1 MGASLR
7 DSILRAGGDLFGTTA
22 VGGVNGFGTVFEL
35 TPTRGEKVL
44 CSFSAND
51 GGGYPEAVMVRDK
64 QHNLYGT
71 TSGFN
76 GAYGNGAIFEVSP
89 TGVLTILYQFSGVD
103 GLNPNSVVH
112 DTEGNLYGTTYGGGA
127 SGHGTVFELTPNGK
141 KTVLHSFTGGTDG
154 SYPAAGLLRYS
165 TGDLYGTTTGGGNG
179 YGTVFKVTKTG
190 VETVLYSFNGGAD
203 GNEPDAGVVFDKQGN
218 LFGTTVNGGI
228 ANSHCPDGC
237 GVVFKIVP

>member
-1 MGASLR
+1 
-7 DSILRAGGDLFGTTA
+7 
-22 VGGVNGFGTVFEL
+22 
-35 TPTRGEKVL
+35 
-44 CSFSAND
+44 
-51 GGGYPEAVMVRDK
+51 MVRDL

-89 TGVLTILYQFSGVD
+89 TGVLTILYQFSGGAD
-103 GLNPNSVVH
+103 GSNPNSVVH

-127 SGHGTVFELTPNGK
+127 SGYGTVFELTPNGK

-190 VETVLYSFNGGAD
+190 VETVLYSFTGGADGYYPVAALVRDANGNLYGTTVFGGTHGDGTVFKVTKTGVETVLYSFTGGAD

-228 ANSHCPDGC
+228 ANSHCLDGC